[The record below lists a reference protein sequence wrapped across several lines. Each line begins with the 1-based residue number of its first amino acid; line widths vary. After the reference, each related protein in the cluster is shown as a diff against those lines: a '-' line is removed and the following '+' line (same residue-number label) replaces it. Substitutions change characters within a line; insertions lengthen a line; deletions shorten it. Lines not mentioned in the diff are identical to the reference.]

1 MKTRRVISVFA
12 ILCAGGLV
20 LYLSKPAKAGRSS
33 SNHVITSEVPT
44 GVVVNP
50 GEPASAGEVAGPEAT
65 PSRETTGMTA
75 WARIESDDLREFI
88 GNLRRAG
95 CPEETIRDV
104 VTFRVARKYYAR
116 LLATK
121 AGETEAWPDPAHPA
135 PVPTRA
141 SGPDQLALRAEM
153 DRELASLLGANPDEL
168 KSMASRGSNFE
179 YGESFLPLAKEMRV
193 REIRELYRRLSNEAR
208 AELEYVADQ
217 ELRLKLQRLEQER
230 EAEIAAILSPAERD
244 AHYLRHSRPA
254 VYARSQLPVA
264 MDENE
269 FRKLVRAVEESRVYE
284 PQPSGGGALARF
296 GTRYGI
302 PNPLEKP
309 DTTAQAEQSLRQAR
323 LHERLKQSL
332 GEERYRELFASE
344 GM

>member
-1 MKTRRVISVFA
+1 MTTRRVISVVA

-20 LYLSKPAKAGRSS
+20 LHLSKPAKAGRASL
-33 SNHVITSEVPT
+33 NRVITSEAPT
-44 GVVVNP
+44 GVVVSS
-50 GEPASAGEVAGPEAT
+50 GVSASAGEVAGVEAT
-65 PSRETTGMTA
+65 PSPGTSGMTA

-88 GNLRRAG
+88 GNLRRVG

-116 LLATK
+116 LLAAK
-121 AGETEAWPDPAHPA
+121 ASEAETWPDLAHPA
-135 PVPTRA
+135 PLPTRG
-141 SGPDQLALRAEM
+141 SGADQLALRAEM
-153 DRELASLLGANPDEL
+153 DRELASLLGANPDQL
-168 KSMASRGSNFE
+168 KSEASSGHNIY

-230 EAEIAAILSPAERD
+230 EAEIAAILSPAERE
-244 AHYLRHSRPA
+244 AYHLRHSRPA
-254 VYARSQLPVA
+254 VYARSHLPVA
-264 MDENE
+264 MDETE

-309 DTTAQAEQSLRQAR
+309 DTTAQAEQSRRQAG
-323 LHERLKQSL
+323 LHERLKQLL
-332 GEERYRELFASE
+332 GEERYRELFVSE